1 MIISKQNPAYEPA
14 KSFARKSLICFAGL
28 PAGGLRASRSKAF
41 KAAAK
46 CRNGWHCGHLRLF
59 GANDTILI
67 LIFFV
72 FFMGVGPFCVLA
84 AEKQEPLLAK
94 HSMFVVETDSES
106 ASESLERISGQID
119 LGFSAPDD
127 SFESSNHYKP
137 GPFGRQDSAEKDT
150 P

>member
-1 MIISKQNPAYEPA
+1 MVSKAEPLHA
-14 KSFARKSLICFAGL
+14 L
-28 PAGGLRASRSKAF
+28 RSKAF

-59 GANDTILI
+59 QANDII
-67 LIFFV
+67 IYVFFFIIFFIGGGTS
-72 FFMGVGPFCVLA
+72 FLFA
-84 AEKQEPLLAK
+84 AEKRDAPANQ

-119 LGFSAPDD
+119 LGFSAPSD
-127 SFESSNHYKP
+127 SFESSDQYKP
-137 GPFGRQDSAEKDT
+137 GPFGRQDSTEKNA